1 MSSLTTIPARPSS
14 FFLETA
20 TRSEDGGDATT
31 RGAGIR
37 NRNEGGGA
45 ARATGR
51 ECARSRGGG
60 GAGGAGGWA
69 SEGAGKRKAVR
80 GVSALCALSSTGEG
94 ACVARLG
101 VCISLISPPPPG
113 ARWRQPGRNNRAQTN
128 ILVHRCTWHAHITAR
143 FTWEQTAGGTV
154 RTARSARDH
163 TGTRAGSN
171 GRRWPNGLRL
181 LPGRP
186 TAPGNRVAR
195 GGTQGGLNCL
205 THALPRR
212 LPTPTEEADGNGY
225 GVITGRRGPS
235 RPPPRVSVN
244 LVPLLLTGVSL
255 HPPAPRADRQEP
267 LPMFRCPGSPG
278 FP

>member
-1 MSSLTTIPARPSS
+1 M
-14 FFLETA
+14 
-20 TRSEDGGDATT
+20 
-31 RGAGIR
+31 
-37 NRNEGGGA
+37 
-45 ARATGR
+45 
-51 ECARSRGGG
+51 
-60 GAGGAGGWA
+60 
-69 SEGAGKRKAVR
+69 R
-80 GVSALCALSSTGEG
+80 GVSGLCALSSTGEG

-225 GVITGRRGPS
+225 GVIAGRRGPS
-235 RPPPRVSVN
+235 RPPPRASVN

-255 HPPAPRADRQEP
+255 HPPAPKGGPTRTSADVSVPR
-267 LPMFRCPGSPG
+267 LAG
-278 FP
+278 FSLIT

>member
-1 MSSLTTIPARPSS
+1 MRTAGLHHKCIVMAQSALVHR
-14 FFLETA
+14 LE
-20 TRSEDGGDATT
+20 DY
-31 RGAGIR
+31 RGARII
-37 NRNEGGGA
+37 N
-45 ARATGR
+45 
-51 ECARSRGGG
+51 
-60 GAGGAGGWA
+60 
-69 SEGAGKRKAVR
+69 
-80 GVSALCALSSTGEG
+80 
-94 ACVARLG
+94 
-101 VCISLISPPPPG
+101 PPG
-113 ARWRQPGRNNRAQTN
+113 D

-163 TGTRAGSN
+163 AGTRAGSN

-225 GVITGRRGPS
+225 GVIAGRRGPS
-235 RPPPRVSVN
+235 RPPPRASVN

-255 HPPAPRADRQEP
+255 HPPAPKGGPTRTSADVSVPR
-267 LPMFRCPGSPG
+267 LAG
-278 FP
+278 FSLIT